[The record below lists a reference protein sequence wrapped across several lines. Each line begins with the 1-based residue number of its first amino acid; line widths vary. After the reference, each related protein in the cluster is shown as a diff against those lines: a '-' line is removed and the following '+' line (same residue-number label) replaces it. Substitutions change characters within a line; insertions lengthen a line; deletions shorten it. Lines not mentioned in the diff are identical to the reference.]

1 MSRLFVFKTDGIG
14 DFFLASGAVRCLA
27 NRYGEENLTVSV
39 LPPLEPVVRGQF
51 PKAEVIALPIR
62 KKRVILN
69 VFAAN
74 CLRCFRP
81 FLRLIRLPAER
92 SVSLRNMRDYLMN
105 VLYYAVPARHRVV
118 VENQLLG
125 NGRPVRRWTERAFLA
140 WFRPEVLP
148 YPDLQPG
155 VPSELAA
162 HRAAVSA
169 VLGREVTLADIWP
182 QLRPVGPS
190 PIGGRYRVC
199 APFANGGGK
208 DFPTERWVSLFV
220 EFHRR
225 GEWVRLLLTGS
236 REQSPMLE
244 GFVAAVRAAIPGIG
258 EEIGIHIP
266 HDLQAFVDFLASAE
280 LVLTVDTAAAHAA
293 TALDRPTLILFS
305 GQSRGI
311 FAPWVRSER
320 QRWLEADG
328 GSSPEQAG
336 WHAGIRDE
344 KILAT
349 IGELL
354 TIPG

>member
-27 NRYGEENLTVSV
+27 NRFGEENLTVSV

-62 KKRVILN
+62 KKRVVLN

-81 FLRLIRLPAER
+81 FLRLIRLQADR
-92 SVSLRNMRDYLMN
+92 SISLRNMRDYLMN
-105 VLYYAVPARHRVV
+105 VLFYAVPARRRVV

-125 NGRPVRRWTERAFLA
+125 NGRPVRRWTEKAFLA

-148 YPDLQPG
+148 YPDPEPG

-169 VLGREVTLADIWP
+169 LLGREVTLAEIWP
-182 QLRPVGPS
+182 QLRPVGPV
-190 PIGGRYRVC
+190 PISGRYRVC

-208 DFPTERWVSLFV
+208 DVPVERWVALFV
-220 EFHRR
+220 ELHRR

-258 EEIGIHIP
+258 EGIGIHYP
-266 HDLQAFVDFLASAE
+266 PDLQAFVDFLAGAD

-293 TALDRPTLILFS
+293 TALDLRTLILFS

-320 QRWLEADG
+320 QRWLESE
-328 GSSPEQAG
+328 GSSASEPKE
-336 WHAGIRDE
+336 WHAGIGDG

-349 IGELL
+349 ITELL
-354 TIPG
+354 SIPD